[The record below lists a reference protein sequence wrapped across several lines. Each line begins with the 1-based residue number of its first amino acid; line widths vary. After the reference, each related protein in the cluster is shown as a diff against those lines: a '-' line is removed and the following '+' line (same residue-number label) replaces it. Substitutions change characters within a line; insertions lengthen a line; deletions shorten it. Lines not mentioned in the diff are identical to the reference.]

1 MRICHCPK
9 TRNQRVESGSSCHC
23 CEGREWVV
31 SALYVCVWEEMDV
44 QCGSHMYVYATRTA
58 HPLRRL
64 RSGEKALFVAK
75 THNKSLKA
83 EAVGTVR
90 VCFAVFCSVCVSS

>member
-1 MRICHCPK
+1 
-9 TRNQRVESGSSCHC
+9 
-23 CEGREWVV
+23 
-31 SALYVCVWEEMDV
+31 
-44 QCGSHMYVYATRTA
+44 MYVYATRTA